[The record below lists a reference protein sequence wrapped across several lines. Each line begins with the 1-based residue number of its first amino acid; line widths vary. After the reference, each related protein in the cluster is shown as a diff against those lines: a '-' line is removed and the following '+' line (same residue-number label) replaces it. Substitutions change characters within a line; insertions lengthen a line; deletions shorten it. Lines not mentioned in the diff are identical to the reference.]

1 MQKNLK
7 SKATVETVNFSIAS
21 APSQGGRRAT
31 EDGAEAGHP
40 IAPPE
45 ADMEVALRAT
55 RRSFTN
61 AERRRI
67 LAKADACTQP
77 GELGAMLRR
86 EGIYSSTLSSWRRK
100 REAGELVALAS
111 QKRGPKI
118 NPALAEARRFEQLTR
133 ENQRLQSQLDK
144 AMLVIDVQ
152 KKVSILLGLSLPA
165 NALENT

>member
-7 SKATVETVNFSIAS
+7 SKATVETMNLSIAS
-21 APSQGGRRAT
+21 APSQGARRAT
-31 EDGAEAGHP
+31 EDGTEAGHQ

-86 EGIYSSTLSSWRRK
+86 EGI
-100 REAGELVALAS
+100 
-111 QKRGPKI
+111 
-118 NPALAEARRFEQLTR
+118 
-133 ENQRLQSQLDK
+133 
-144 AMLVIDVQ
+144 
-152 KKVSILLGLSLPA
+152 
-165 NALENT
+165 